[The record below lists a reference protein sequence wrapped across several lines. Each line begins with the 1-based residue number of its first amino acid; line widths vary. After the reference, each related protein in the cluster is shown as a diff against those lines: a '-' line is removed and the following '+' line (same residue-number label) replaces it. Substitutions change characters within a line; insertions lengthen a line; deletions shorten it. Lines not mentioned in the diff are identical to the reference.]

1 MNTPFFIAHRLAYAQ
16 TQTGSEISRP
26 AVRVATAGV
35 SIGFVVML
43 LTIFIVIGFKREVK
57 SKVIGFGSHIQLV
70 NFDNNNTYRMQP
82 IIASDSLIK
91 SLNCVSDVSE
101 VQLFCTKPGIL
112 KTDSAFHGIVIK
124 GRKKTLN
131 DLTNGDNNKQT
142 DFFQRNLIRGQMP
155 KTQKEI
161 LISNKQAQQLRLQTG
176 DSCMCY
182 FIDERVR
189 ARRYVIAGIYD
200 TQFSD
205 FDDLFIIGNLKEV
218 QTLNG
223 FDDDEVSGIEILLN
237 DFRHIDEAAEEVYMI
252 TANRP
257 DRNGNLLYTETIEEL
272 NPGIFAW
279 LRLLDMNVIIIIL
292 LMMSVSA
299 FCVIAGLIII
309 ILDNITLIGT
319 LKALG
324 ADNRMIRQIF
334 LYQAAHLI
342 GKGLIIGNIVG
353 LTLSMIQYFFHLIPL
368 DQTTYYVSY
377 VPIALSPVAW
387 LLLNL
392 ATAIISII
400 VLLAPTA
407 IVTRIS
413 PAQVMR
419 YE

>member
-1 MNTPFFIAHRLAYAQ
+1 MNTPFFIAHRLSYGKSR
-16 TQTGSEISRP
+16 TGSEISRP

-43 LTIFIVIGFKREVK
+43 LTLFIVIGFKREVK
-57 SKVIGFGSHIQLV
+57 NKVIGFGSHIQLV
-70 NFDNNNTYRMQP
+70 NFDNNNTYQMQP
-82 IIASDSLIK
+82 IVASDSL
-91 SLNCVSDVSE
+91 LNVLSGLPQISE
-101 VQLFCTKPGIL
+101 VQCFCTKPGIL
-112 KTDSAFHGIVIK
+112 KTESAFHGIVIK
-124 GRKKTLN
+124 GREGIGEYKS
-131 DLTNGDNNKQT
+131 GRI
-142 DFFQRNLIRGQMP
+142 DFFEQNLVNGRMP
-155 KTQKEI
+155 KERNEI
-161 LISNKQAQQLRLQTG
+161 LISKKQSELLLLSSG
-176 DSCMCY
+176 DTCMCY

-189 ARRYVIAGIYD
+189 ARRYVITGLYD

-205 FDDLFIIGNLKEV
+205 FDDLFIIGNLAEV

-223 FDDDEVSGIEILLN
+223 FETDEVSGVEILLS
-237 DFRHIDEAAEEVYMI
+237 DFRHIDEVAEEVYLI

-272 NPGIFAW
+272 QPGIFAW

-299 FCVIAGLIII
+299 FCIISGLIII
-309 ILDNITLIGT
+309 ILDSIPLIGT

-324 ADNRMIRQIF
+324 ADNKMIRQMF

-342 GKGLIIGNIVG
+342 GKGLVIGNIVG
-353 LTLSMIQYFFHLIPL
+353 LILSLLQYFFHFVPL
-368 DQTTYYVSY
+368 DQSTYYVSY
-377 VPIALSPVAW
+377 VPIALSPTAW
-387 LLLNL
+387 LLLNIT
-392 ATAIISII
+392 TAAISIL
-400 VLLAPTA
+400 VLLAPSA